1 MIMMRTK
8 FFLLTIG
15 LICLAFVSHS
25 QTQTTPNV
33 NENEL
38 VKSLS
43 TKMKIKPEQ
52 AAGGAGS
59 IFNYAKGKLSAKDF
73 AKVSSAVPGM
83 DQLLSA
89 APKADTSSP
98 TGALSQLGGAA
109 GIASLAGP
117 FKSLG
122 MGPEMVGKMVPE
134 VLNYVGI
141 KGGDAT
147 KALLS
152 NVLK

>member
-1 MIMMRTK
+1 MKTRFLFFVMTLMIVS
-8 FFLLTIG
+8 
-15 LICLAFVSHS
+15 LAIPAFSLDVS
-25 QTQTTPNV
+25 NV
-33 NENEL
+33 DL

-43 TKMKIKPEQ
+43 KDLSIKPEQ

-59 IFNYAKGKLSAKDF
+59 IFNYAKGKLSAADF
-73 AKVSSAVPGM
+73 AKVASAVPGM
-83 DQLLSA
+83 DTLLAA

-98 TGALSQLGGAA
+98 TGALASMGGAA
-109 GIASLAGP
+109 GLASLAGP

-122 MGPEMVGKMVPE
+122 MSPDMVGKMVPQI
-134 VLNYVGI
+134 LTYVQG

-147 KALLS
+147 KALLA

>member
-1 MIMMRTK
+1 MKTRILFFMASLMIA
-8 FFLLTIG
+8 FLALP
-15 LICLAFVSHS
+15 AFSLDIKD
-25 QTQTTPNV
+25 ND
-33 NENEL
+33 L

-43 TKMKIKPEQ
+43 KDLSIKPEQ

-59 IFNYAKGKLSAKDF
+59 IFNYAKGKLSAGDW
-73 AKVSSAVPGM
+73 AKVASAVPGM
-83 DQLLSA
+83 DGLLAA

-98 TGALSQLGGAA
+98 MGALSSSIG
-109 GIASLAGP
+109 GIAALAGP

-122 MGPEMVGKMVPE
+122 LSPDMVGKMIPPI
-134 VLNYVGI
+134 LTYVQG

-147 KALLS
+147 KNLLA